1 MRQDIEEVMRKQL
14 ATTKTIFDWMKSW
27 DDEIRARVEE
37 IKKQATNVMYIDM
50 TNMEKFKESVENFK
64 LQHPNANIQATGFVF
79 STKEPEKNTEF
90 TYPQAK
96 AEDIKEDKMTSKPKS
111 KAKVA
116 KKSTKSKSRK

>member
-1 MRQDIEEVMRKQL
+1 MEITNESEMRKQL
-14 ATTKTIFDWMKSW
+14 ATTKTIFDWIKSW

-37 IKKQATNVMYIDM
+37 IKKRATNVMYIDM
-50 TNMEKFKESVENFK
+50 SNMDNFK
-64 LQHPNANIQATGFVF
+64 KSIEDFQKQNPNANIQATGFVF

-90 TYPQAK
+90 TYPQAI